1 MRKFFLIIILFVLTI
16 GGNAQSRALQR
27 ADALYEKFDYSR
39 ALNRYLKL
47 EQGDEARYYVTR
59 RIADCYRHLNMP
71 VYATDWYLKAIEF
84 PDVDAETYYHLG
96 KSLRILKRYEES
108 NTYLA
113 QFHML
118 NRTQMPMRGLTP
130 EEYLLSIHSDSG
142 RAEIFLLSINSNFSE
157 FGPAIWNNFLVFSS
171 NRPGKTVIRY
181 RDTRNNLPFFDIY
194 AAPILDFAKLG
205 RPEYFTP
212 HLKSKFNDGPVSF
225 SADGL
230 QMYITRNTTP
240 NPLGESE
247 LDILIAR
254 HNEGKWEKVLA
265 TLPLK
270 LKGYSI
276 AHPAISSDG
285 QRLYFASDMPGGYG
299 GMDLYY
305 SERRGGFLSQPV
317 NLGPDI
323 NTPGNEVFP
332 YIDKDGRLFF
342 SSDGLPGLGGLDI
355 FIAVPAGEGFS
366 KPHNVGPGIN
376 SPYDDFTIVFNE
388 DNESGYFASNR
399 PDINE
404 TNSDNIYAFRLL
416 QPLRF
421 SAIEGK
427 IVNTSTGNK
436 EAEVQIS
443 IAKFD
448 GTPIASLESDEDGS
462 FVIHLLRDQS
472 YKLVFRKRFMDPVE
486 KTLTF
491 SDMDGFSTINMQI
504 EISPR

>member
-1 MRKFFLIIILFVLTI
+1 
-16 GGNAQSRALQR
+16 
-27 ADALYEKFDYSR
+27 
-39 ALNRYLKL
+39 
-47 EQGDEARYYVTR
+47 
-59 RIADCYRHLNMP
+59 
-71 VYATDWYLKAIEF
+71 
-84 PDVDAETYYHLG
+84 
-96 KSLRILKRYEES
+96 
-108 NTYLA
+108 
-113 QFHML
+113 
-118 NRTQMPMRGLTP
+118 
-130 EEYLLSIHSDSG
+130 
-142 RAEIFLLSINSNFSE
+142 
-157 FGPAIWNNFLVFSS
+157 
-171 NRPGKTVIRY
+171 
-181 RDTRNNLPFFDIY
+181 
-194 AAPILDFAKLG
+194 
-205 RPEYFTP
+205 
-212 HLKSKFNDGPVSF
+212 
-225 SADGL
+225 
-230 QMYITRNTTP
+230 MYITRNTTP

-254 HNEGKWEKVLA
+254 HNEGKWEKALA

-276 AHPAISSDG
+276 AHPAISPDG

-299 GMDLYY
+299 GMDIYY

-355 FIAVPAGEGFS
+355 FIAVPAGDGFS

-376 SPYDDFTIVFNE
+376 SPFDDFTIVFNE

-399 PDINE
+399 PDIKE

-427 IVNTSTGNK
+427 IVNASTGNK

-443 IAKFD
+443 ISKFD

-462 FVIHLLRDQS
+462 FLIHLLRDQS
-472 YKLVFRKRFMDPVE
+472 YKFVFRKRFMDPVE
-486 KTLTF
+486 KILTF